1 MAVNQVIVGDEV
13 KLDLTGD
20 TVSENNLLAGVTA
33 HNAAGEPIEGAVV
46 VAPIDSEL
54 SETSE
59 NPVQNKA
66 IFAALSEKASS
77 SHSHSVA
84 DITDFPEI
92 PTGDGGE
99 FTIITGTYT
108 GTGSSQVIDLGFE
121 PEAVFVCA
129 ATSSVNSVDYMP
141 FFALKNSPASYQDS
155 KYTVLS
161 VVTNG
166 FIPHIFSGNY
176 VQNLNRRGCPY
187 NYIALKGVQI

>member
-13 KLDLTGD
+13 KLDLTAD

-46 VAPIDSEL
+46 VTPIDREL
-54 SETSE
+54 SNTSE
-59 NPVQNKA
+59 NPIQNRA
-66 IFAALSEKASS
+66 VFAALSEKASS

-99 FTIITGTYT
+99 FTIITGTYV

-141 FFALKNSPASYQDS
+141 FFALKNSPATYQDGQ
-155 KYTVLS
+155 YTILS
-161 VVTNG
+161 VESNG
-166 FIPHIFSGNY
+166 FKPYISSGNY
-176 VQNLNRRGCPY
+176 VYNLNRSGCPY